1 MIKFLKK
8 LITEV
13 KKTKDN
19 KKKKTLRIHI
29 NSSQMP

>member
-13 KKTKDN
+13 KKTKD